1 MASDIVVNILTQF
14 LGKKAFKDADS
25 ATAKL
30 TGSVKR
36 LAKAFGVTF
45 GAAALAN
52 FSKSA
57 VKAFAEDEAAAV
69 RLTQAVNNL
78 GLGFEDTRITRF
90 IADLEK
96 SAHVADDVLRPA
108 FQSLLSTT
116 GSVTKSQN
124 LLNLALEISAGTG
137 VDAAEVAKDLSLA
150 YLGQTKGLSKY
161 NTGLTKAE
169 LAAAGFLTIQ
179 EKLNAQYSGQNAA
192 RLDTYSGKVA
202 AVQIAY
208 GNLQETVGGALV
220 DAFMKLSGDTTV
232 DDLTESVDNLADSLA
247 AVVKL
252 TGAVATPFVGLA
264 KLFGDASMA
273 YTKALY
279 KVTGTPFMGKVSDRQ
294 YGGAAADKY
303 RAIEETANAKA
314 RAKAEADAAKRQK
327 ELLALQKK
335 SAILEKNKLSLS
347 QAAETFDTNRISI
360 AAALRATYD
369 KETRLRL
376 EALMAIEDEDGAKAL
391 DRIEQLGLLTKAKQ
405 IDKLNGLKG
414 ITEAELLGLN
424 TTLLADLAKI
434 EATKNARI
442 AAINASGATQEAKDA
457 AKAKAIADA
466 EAAEAEAFRKYNDA
480 LAKQG
485 GLNDLSFY
493 SQKLQI
499 QTLEVLRL
507 ASLEKTSAAQIV
519 ADKLSLAAGIS
530 TLEDIAAKRK
540 LLQDA
545 DNAAMAAAEA
555 ARKTAEDKAFSD
567 YYVALAAKS
576 AARIADE
583 AKVAAAETAA
593 LAANSAATLAAD
605 TNLTT
610 AKLNSI
616 ATVAAAEAAANASAI
631 AGVGALAAAIRSIP
645 PYPTYTLP
653 PKADMPGSAFADPD
667 GTVPDLGGSLYVD
680 PALVNPGG
688 NNSYSVTV
696 NAGAIASQDEFAALL
711 QDTIQRLNRN
721 GDPLT
726 TAGIS

>member
-1 MASDIVVNILTQF
+1 MKLPDLFVNAVTTF
-14 LGKKAFKDADS
+14 DGKAL
-25 ATAKL
+25 AK
-30 TGSVKR
+30 GQRQIGGFEKSVKS

-45 GAAALAN
+45 GAAALAQ
-52 FSKSA
+52 FGKSA
-57 VKAFAEDEAAAV
+57 VKAFAEDEAATV

-78 GLGFEDTRITRF
+78 GLGFEASGITRF

-96 SAHVADDVLRPA
+96 SASVADDVLRPA

-116 GSVTKSQN
+116 GSVTKSQD
-124 LLNLALEISAGTG
+124 LLALALEISAGSG
-137 VDAAEVAKDLSLA
+137 VNAAEVAKDLSLA

-161 NTGLTKAE
+161 NTGLTKTE
-169 LAAAGFLTIQ
+169 LTAAGFLTIQ
-179 EKLNAQYSGQNAA
+179 EKLTAQYSGQNAA
-192 RLDTYSGKVA
+192 RLDTYAGKVS

-208 GNLQETVGGALV
+208 GNLQETVGGALI
-220 DAFMKLSGDTTV
+220 DAFAKLAGDTTTE
-232 DDLTESVDNLADSLA
+232 DLTESVDNLADSLA
-247 AVVKL
+247 AVVEL
-252 TGAVATPFVGLA
+252 AGQLATPFVGLA
-264 KLFGDASMA
+264 KLFGDASTA

-279 KVTGTPFMGKVSDRQ
+279 KVTGTPFMGKVADRQ

-314 RAKAEADAAKRQK
+314 RAKAEAEAAKRQK

-335 SAILEKNKLSLS
+335 SALAEKNKLSLS

-405 IDKLNGLKG
+405 TDKLNGLKG
-414 ITEAELLGLN
+414 ITETELLGLN

-434 EATKNARI
+434 EATKKARI
-442 AAINASGATQEAKDA
+442 EAINASSATQEAKDA
-457 AKAKAIADA
+457 AKLKAIADA
-466 EAAEAEAFRKYNDA
+466 DTAEAAAFAKYNDA

-499 QTLEVLRL
+499 QTLEILRI
-507 ASLEKTSAAQIV
+507 ASLEKTTAAQLV
-519 ADKLSLAAGIS
+519 ADKIALAAGIK

-545 DNAAMAAAEA
+545 DNEAMAAAEVI
-555 ARKTAEDKAFSD
+555 RKAAEDKAFSE

-576 AARIADE
+576 AARLADE
-583 AKVAAAETAA
+583 AKIAAAETAA

-631 AGVGALAAAIRSIP
+631 AGVDALAAAIRSIP
-645 PYPTYTLP
+645 PYPTYTPP
-653 PKADMPGSAFADPD
+653 PKSKVPGGVFADPD
-667 GTVPDLGGSLYVD
+667 GEFPDIGGELYD
-680 PALVNPGG
+680 PNYVVGGG
-688 NNSYSVTV
+688 NSYDITV

-726 TAGIS
+726 TAGVA